1 MRQAQIAYSLLVAV
15 VLFAIAALHYAN
27 PPVLQRLRAIAFDA
41 YQQFFP
47 RTYDPALPVRI
58 VDIDEA
64 SLAVHGQWPWP
75 RSDLAELIERLET
88 LGAVAIVFDMVFPEP
103 DRLSPVEIAKRL
115 TGQPGSDLA
124 VDALARLPS
133 TDERFAEVIGRSG
146 VVMGFVGSPAAHRGP
161 QPPLVAEIEYKG
173 DDPRL
178 FVPAFPGAVSNLPL
192 LTRKLNGSGFIN
204 WIADQDQIIRKLP
217 LLIQVDNTIYP
228 SIAAEGLRLAQGV
241 ANYLIVSSGAAGE
254 GSFGKRTGVAK
265 VFIGNATVP
274 TDAQGQMWLR
284 FTKSDP
290 RRFIS
295 AKSIL
300 DGTTIPEEVKGR
312 IILIGTSAA
321 GLLDIRATPLDP
333 AVPGVEA
340 HAQAL
345 EQMLTGDYLVR
356 PDFAAGAEILVSL
369 LIGAL
374 LAWSTYRSGAV
385 YGFAFGLGALITVV
399 AAAWFAYVGWG
410 WLIDPVLPVATL
422 GAVYASGTIFLRFIV
437 ERERN
442 QIRHAF
448 GRYMSPAQVEKLAAD
463 PASLELGGEDR
474 TLTLLF
480 ADVRG
485 FAEHSEGMDAQQLTR
500 FVIDLMTP
508 LSDTIL
514 RNNGTI
520 DKFIGDAVMAFWNAP
535 LTDPGHA
542 ANACRAALTMLN
554 DIEVINARRS
564 SMSAKPIAIGIGLNT
579 GVCCVGNF
587 GSTQRFDYSAIGN
600 DVNLASRFEGLTKYY
615 GLPILVGQATA
626 AAAPEFA
633 FIEVD
638 LISVKGYEHPVQIFA
653 LLGDENY
660 RDRPECRE
668 LALRQRAML
677 EAFRSRQF
685 DLAERRIAAL
695 RQVSDP
701 KFARLWDIYD
711 DRTQGY
717 QRQPPP
723 DSWDGRAV
731 AEFK

>member
-1 MRQAQIAYSLLVAV
+1 M
-15 VLFAIAALHYAN
+15 
-27 PPVLQRLRAIAFDA
+27 
-41 YQQFFP
+41 
-47 RTYDPALPVRI
+47 T
-58 VDIDEA
+58 
-64 SLAVHGQWPWP
+64 
-75 RSDLAELIERLET
+75 
-88 LGAVAIVFDMVFPEP
+88 
-103 DRLSPVEIAKRL
+103 
-115 TGQPGSDLA
+115 
-124 VDALARLPS
+124 
-133 TDERFAEVIGRSG
+133 
-146 VVMGFVGSPAAHRGP
+146 
-161 QPPLVAEIEYKG
+161 
-173 DDPRL
+173 
-178 FVPAFPGAVSNLPL
+178 NLPL

-241 ANYLIVSSGAAGE
+241 ANYLIVSSGAEGE

-284 FTKSDP
+284 FTKTDP

-300 DGTTIPEEVKGR
+300 DGTALPQEVKGR

-340 HAQAL
+340 HAQAI
-345 EQMLTGDYLVR
+345 EQMLTGDYLIR
-356 PDFAAGAEILVSL
+356 PDFAAGAEILASL
-369 LIGAL
+369 LVGAL
-374 LAWSTYRSGAV
+374 LAFATYRSGTA
-385 YGFAFGLGALITVV
+385 YGLAFGLGALVTVIL
-399 AAAWFAYVGWG
+399 AAWLAYARWG
-410 WLIDPVLPVATL
+410 WLIDPVLPVVSLA
-422 GAVYASGTIFLRFIV
+422 AVYATGTIFLRFSI

-448 GRYMSPAQVEKLAAD
+448 ARYMSPAQVEKLAAD

-480 ADVRG
+480 ADVRS

-500 FVIDLMTP
+500 FVIDLFTP

-535 LTDPGHA
+535 LADPKHA
-542 ANACRAALTMLN
+542 ANACRAALTMLSDLN
-554 DIEVINARRS
+554 SINERRRS
-564 SMSAKPIAIGIGLNT
+564 NRLQPIAMGIGLNT

-600 DVNLASRFEGLTKYY
+600 DVNLASRFESLTKFY
-615 GLPILVGQATA
+615 GLPIVVGQTTA
-626 AAAPEFA
+626 EAAPDFA
-633 FIEVD
+633 LVEID
-638 LISVKGYEHPVQIFA
+638 LISVKGYEKPVRLFA
-653 LLGDENY
+653 LLGDRDY
-660 RDRPECRE
+660 RDTSDFQDV
-668 LALRQRAML
+668 ALRQSAML
-677 EAFRSRQF
+677 EAYRSRQF
-685 DLAERRIAAL
+685 ELAERRIAAL
-695 RQVSDP
+695 RQIAGP
-701 KFARLWDIYD
+701 NFARLWDIYE
-711 DRTQGY
+711 DRIKGY

-723 DSWDGRAV
+723 DGWDGRGV
-731 AEFK
+731 ADSK